1 MPFYRII
8 LSLFFLSQ
16 GVAQAQQD
24 TIRHIQKGPA
34 KERVKY
40 VLDLYRQKGYLLA
53 RVDSAAPHQLQA
65 IPGPYFDS
73 IQLTWCEGEVAY
85 TTRLK
90 VQEVSALSAAF
101 IENSC
106 NEGYPFAE
114 VTYALIEEGKSGI
127 HIQANANSGS
137 YYAFDSFVF
146 KGTQFHPGFLASVA
160 GIRKGDPFSDVK
172 LNRFHER
179 LRIVDGV
186 RSGKAAS
193 LGLLDDRLLI
203 YMPQSK
209 AGKDLISGMAGLATQ
224 ANGRAVFTGEFQ
236 GRFYNM
242 FGRGVSTGIEWR
254 SFRARSQE
262 FRLNTYIPY
271 VFGLPFVS
279 SFRLEF
285 MKFDT
290 LFSTLY
296 RGVEFRLPAGKGGS
310 IILGAA
316 LMDRITIFTD
326 KAFIEANRR
335 LPGNPAMRHSL
346 YSVGYNLGNLQTGEL
361 PKRGWFVA
369 AKGTV
374 ASRRFLKDP
383 AIEAIQWTNGAGVLW
398 NVYDSL
404 NATGAFKNNTY
415 RFQLDAA
422 VYQPLGRWMVLKAA
436 AEYNHYRAPK
446 VYFNELDRY
455 GGIKS
460 IRGFNE
466 QSIFANEFYMGT
478 LELRLMPDAESY
490 LGPFYHVA
498 FFRNQSETSPSML
511 PQGWLHGL
519 GIQSGIRTGAGIL
532 QFAWAV
538 GKGSGQRFGFNQS
551 KFHVGLTTAF

>member
-1 MPFYRII
+1 MSFHRII
-8 LSLFFLSQ
+8 LCLFFLSNA
-16 GVAQAQQD
+16 VAQAQQD
-24 TIRHIQKGPA
+24 TIRIIQKGPA

-40 VLDLYRQKGYLLA
+40 VLDLYHQKGYLLA
-53 RVDSAAPHQLQA
+53 RVDSVAPHQLQA
-65 IPGPYFDS
+65 IPGPYYDS
-73 IQLTWCEGEVAY
+73 IRLTWREGEVAY

-90 VQEVSALSAAF
+90 VQEVAAGSAAF
-101 IENSC
+101 IETSC
-106 NEGYPFAE
+106 NTGYPFAE
-114 VTYALIEEGKSGI
+114 VTYALVEEGQSWI
-127 HIQANANSGS
+127 HIQANANTGS
-137 YYAFDSFVF
+137 YYAFDSFIF
-146 KGTQFHPGFLASVA
+146 KGAQFHPAFLSAVA
-160 GIRKGDPFSDVK
+160 GIRKGDAFSDEK
-172 LNRFHER
+172 LHKFHER
-179 LRIVDGV
+179 MRIVEGV

-209 AGKDLISGMAGLATQ
+209 AGKDLVSGMAGLATQ
-224 ANGRAVFTGEFQ
+224 ASGRAVFTGEFQ

-242 FGRGVSTGIEWR
+242 FGRGIATGIEWR

-262 FRLNTYIPY
+262 FRLNTAIPY
-271 VFGLPFVS
+271 IFGLPFVS
-279 SFRLEF
+279 AFKLEF

-296 RGVEFRLPAGKGGS
+296 RGVEFRLPTGKGGS
-310 IILGAA
+310 LMLGAA

-326 KAFIEANRR
+326 KAYIQTNRS
-335 LPGNPAMRHSL
+335 LPGNPAMRHTL

-361 PKRGWFVA
+361 PRKGWFFT

-404 NATGAFKNNTY
+404 NASGAFKNNTY

-422 VYQPLGRWMVLKAA
+422 VYQPLGRWLVLKAA

-478 LELRLMPDAESY
+478 LELRIMPDAESY

-498 FFRNQSETSPSML
+498 FFRNQAQSSTSLL
-511 PQGWLHGL
+511 PQGWLQGL